1 MAHTTVHLLM
11 VERVVVCPHNCN
23 QHFSSFSSLAERE
36 RKTTSPGMCWACR
49 LDWIYGSRSQQENV
63 FPLGCKDPL
72 GKEEPVCARSTIFF
86 AEIIGLLL
94 VLGNDFDN
102 PLTSKVN
109 IPSN

>member
-1 MAHTTVHLLM
+1 MHLLI
-11 VERVVVCPHNCN
+11 VERVIVCPHNCD

-36 RKTTSPGMCWACR
+36 TASPGMCWACH
-49 LDWIYGSRSQQENV
+49 LNWIYSSRSQQENV
-63 FPLGCKDPL
+63 YPFGCKDPL
-72 GKEEPVCARSTIFF
+72 GREEPVCARSTFF
-86 AEIIGLLL
+86 FSEIIGLLL